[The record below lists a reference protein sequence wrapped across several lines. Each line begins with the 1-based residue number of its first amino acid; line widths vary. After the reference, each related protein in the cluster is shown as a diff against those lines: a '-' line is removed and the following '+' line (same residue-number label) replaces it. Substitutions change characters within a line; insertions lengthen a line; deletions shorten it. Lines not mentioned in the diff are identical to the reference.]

1 MTDAVIWIEGTV
13 VATPTREWQGV
24 TYSSVTFLTID
35 NDGNPQTVRLSLPSD
50 VPGTKFKK
58 GERWRVPA
66 SHPTYSKKNN
76 AMYWDLSNSPDARRD
91 MKQLGAVMKAA

>member
-13 VATPTREWQGV
+13 MASPSREWQGT
-24 TYSSVTFLTID
+24 TYGSVTFITID
-35 NDGNPQTVRLSLPSD
+35 NEGNPQTMRISLPSD
-50 VPGTKFKK
+50 VPASKFKK

-76 AMYWDLSNSPDARRD
+76 AMYWDLSNSPEARRE
-91 MKQLGAVMKAA
+91 MKQVSPAPKPA